1 MNHSNKQ
8 KKLIWRKMN
17 MIIKERLKRVLEEA
31 GYEESDVTRF
41 IKGNN
46 DKSGWRFENQMR
58 DSRPFPLNLE
68 NKIYLFLDTE
78 RIPYSRDY
86 LNGKEDNNGDD
97 GKITSKNRE
106 HKITFV
112 DENAKAR
119 KVNEYG
125 ALNKSECM
133 SNYKNNNC
141 NRQAINSRLKM
152 LGWKKTLLNKWLH
165 DTNLSRLS
173 NILSGNAKFLTEED
187 QKNLAYFCAGT
198 VEKLC
203 TGTYRDDKIDLSIGF
218 RPGSVKCPYRINPE
232 VAEILTEQETNMLL
246 KSCGIPKVFYQE
258 MIKGNITLPEQA
270 AEIIIE
276 KFNFITDSN
285 YKIAEEGSFI
295 ISINQVATKKV
306 EKPEIIEN
314 SAETTVETDT
324 IDKSI
329 RETAN
334 LIKSIREEYEQTNN
348 EKSINKSDVNT
359 DSRINEYSKFTSVI
373 NVKLENLVNLVDSL
387 SVDELDKLSK
397 YAAALSAA
405 KKAKEELL
413 ME

>member
-1 MNHSNKQ
+1 
-8 KKLIWRKMN
+8 
-17 MIIKERLKRVLEEA
+17 MIIKERLKRVLKEA

-97 GKITSKNRE
+97 GKMTSKNRE
-106 HKITFV
+106 HKITFI
-112 DENAKAR
+112 DENAKVR

-173 NILSGNAKFLTEED
+173 NILAGNVKFLTEED

-203 TGTYRDDKIDLSIGF
+203 TGAYRDDKIDLSIGF
-218 RPGSVKCPYRINPE
+218 RVGSVKCPYRINPE
-232 VAEILTEQETNMLL
+232 VAEILTDQETDMLL
-246 KSCGIPKVFYQE
+246 KSCGLPKVFYQE

-276 KFNFITDSN
+276 KFNTVTDSN

-314 SAETTVETDT
+314 SAKTTVETDT
-324 IDKSI
+324 VSTNMLIVEEPVKEEKFDTINKSI
-329 RETAN
+329 RET
-334 LIKSIREEYEQTNN
+334 
-348 EKSINKSDVNT
+348 INKSDVNT
-359 DSRINEYSKFTSVI
+359 DNRINEYSKFTSVI
-373 NVKLENLVNLVDSL
+373 DVKLENLVNLVDSL

-397 YAAALSAA
+397 YAAALSVA